1 LRLRVR
7 GAGPGQSPGTPNDP
21 DGGGPA
27 RAADP
32 MPPHLHDR
40 ANADIPPRG
49 WRPADH
55 EPRLVGDLVCRGP
68 APAPAGDSR
77 EVTGHIV
84 ARGYDAAPSGRPVIR
99 GRGRC
104 ERDGERGNSQEPEMN
119 K

>member
-1 LRLRVR
+1 
-7 GAGPGQSPGTPNDP
+7 
-21 DGGGPA
+21 
-27 RAADP
+27 
-32 MPPHLHDR
+32 MPPYLHNR
-40 ANADIPPRG
+40 ADADIPPRA

-68 APAPAGDSR
+68 ASAPAGGGR

-84 ARGYDAAPSGRPVIR
+84 ARGHDTAPSGRPVIR

-104 ERDGERGNSQEPEMN
+104 ERNGERSSSQESEMN

>member
-1 LRLRVR
+1 LLMKV
-7 GAGPGQSPGTPNDP
+7 AWPGSIPGTPHDT
-21 DGGGPA
+21 DGVGHA
-27 RAADP
+27 LAAGT